1 MDLKSVMNS
10 PGMWVASSIMV
21 IVVVVQSALFLR
33 EGFKAADALGMPRST
48 VAKGMRAAM
57 ITAIGP
63 SLGPVV
69 ILLALLAVLGG
80 PTTWMRMND
89 IGAARTELAMS
100 ALATKVVGVDMRS
113 AAFDLKAFS
122 YALWGMA
129 LNNAGWML
137 VALLFVKRMN
147 SAISKMNQKYDPAWV
162 KLIMTGAAIGLF
174 ASLWSPALI
183 KGWRAVF
190 CRNRR
195 IRFHVSNRQICWHL
209 SPSAGAGA
217 GDCHVDWHVC
227 RRLLFLSDFPSKIE
241 KLSKM
246 NEEDQYGKQ
255 L

>member
-1 MDLKSVMNS
+1 LDLKSVMNS

-100 ALATKVVGVDMRS
+100 ALATKVIGVEMRS
-113 AAFDLKAFS
+113 AAFDLKAYS
-122 YALWGMA
+122 YAIWGMA
-129 LNNAGWML
+129 MNNAGWML

-147 SAISKMNQKYDPAWV
+147 SAIAKMNQKYNPTWV

-183 KGWRAVF
+183 KGGGQF
-190 CRNRR
+190 
-195 IRFHVSNRQICWHL
+195 F
-209 SPSAGAGA
+209 AGIVAFASMFLIGKYAGNYP
-217 GDCHVDWHVC
+217 
-227 RRLLFLSDFPSKIE
+227 RLQEPALGIAMLIGMFAAAYFF
-241 KLSKM
+241 
-246 NEEDQYGKQ
+246 
-255 L
+255 

>member
-21 IVVVVQSALFLR
+21 IVVLVQSALFLR
-33 EGFKAADALGMPRST
+33 EGFKAADKLGMPRST
-48 VAKGMRAAM
+48 AVKGMRAAM

-183 KGWRAVF
+183 KGGGQF
-190 CRNRR
+190 
-195 IRFHVSNRQICWHL
+195 F
-209 SPSAGAGA
+209 AGIVAFASMFLIGKYAGNYP
-217 GDCHVDWHVC
+217 
-227 RRLLFLSDFPSKIE
+227 RLQEPALGISMLIGMFAAAYFF
-241 KLSKM
+241 
-246 NEEDQYGKQ
+246 
-255 L
+255 

>member
-10 PGMWVASSIMV
+10 PGMWIASSFMV
-21 IVVVVQSALFLR
+21 IVVLVQSALFLR
-33 EGFKAADALGMPRST
+33 EGFKAADKLGMPRST
-48 VAKGMRAAM
+48 AVKGMRAAM

-183 KGWRAVF
+183 KGGGQFFAGIVAF
-190 CRNRR
+190 
-195 IRFHVSNRQICWHL
+195 VSMFLI
-209 SPSAGAGA
+209 SKYAGNYP
-217 GDCHVDWHVC
+217 
-227 RRLLFLSDFPSKIE
+227 RLQEPALGISMLIGMFAAAYFF
-241 KLSKM
+241 
-246 NEEDQYGKQ
+246 
-255 L
+255 

>member
-21 IVVVVQSALFLR
+21 IVVLVQSALFLR
-33 EGFKAADALGMPRST
+33 EGFKAADKLGMPRST
-48 VAKGMRAAM
+48 SVKGMRAAM

-183 KGWRAVF
+183 KGGGQFFAGIVAF
-190 CRNRR
+190 
-195 IRFHVSNRQICWHL
+195 VSMFLIGKY
-209 SPSAGAGA
+209 AGNYP
-217 GDCHVDWHVC
+217 
-227 RRLLFLSDFPSKIE
+227 RLQEPALGISMLIGMFAAAYFF
-241 KLSKM
+241 
-246 NEEDQYGKQ
+246 
-255 L
+255 

>member
-21 IVVVVQSALFLR
+21 IVVLVQSALFLR
-33 EGFKAADALGMPRST
+33 EGFKAADRLGMPRST
-48 VAKGMRAAM
+48 TVKGMRAAM

-100 ALATKVVGVDMRS
+100 ALATKVIGVDMRS

-122 YALWGMA
+122 YAIWGMA
-129 LNNAGWML
+129 MNNAGWML

-174 ASLWSPALI
+174 ASLWSPALL
-183 KGWRAVF
+183 KGGGEF
-190 CRNRR
+190 
-195 IRFHVSNRQICWHL
+195 F
-209 SPSAGAGA
+209 AGIVAFASMFLIGKYAGNYP
-217 GDCHVDWHVC
+217 
-227 RRLLFLSDFPSKIE
+227 RLQEPALGISMLIGMFAAAYFF
-241 KLSKM
+241 
-246 NEEDQYGKQ
+246 
-255 L
+255 

>member
-1 MDLKSVMNS
+1 MNLQTVMNS
-10 PGMWVASSIMV
+10 PGMWLASSVMV
-21 IVVVVQSALFLR
+21 IVVVIQSALFLR
-33 EGFKAADALGMPRST
+33 EGFRAADKLGMERSSC
-48 VAKGMRAAM
+48 VKGMRAAM

-100 ALATKVVGVDMRS
+100 ALATKVIGVDMRS

-122 YALWGMA
+122 YAIWGMA

-137 VALLFVKRMN
+137 VSLIFVKRMS
-147 SAISKMNQKYDPAWV
+147 SAIRKMNQKYNPAWV

-183 KGWRAVF
+183 RGGGQFFAGS
-190 CRNRR
+190 
-195 IRFHVSNRQICWHL
+195 VSFVSMFLI
-209 SPSAGAGA
+209 SKYAGKYP
-217 GDCHVDWHVC
+217 
-227 RRLLFLSDFPSKIE
+227 RLQEPALGIAMLIGMFAAAYFF
-241 KLSKM
+241 
-246 NEEDQYGKQ
+246 
-255 L
+255 

>member
-21 IVVVVQSALFLR
+21 IVVLVQSALFLR
-33 EGFKAADALGMPRST
+33 EGFKAADKLGMPRST
-48 VAKGMRAAM
+48 AVKGMRAAM

-183 KGWRAVF
+183 KGGGQFFAGIVAF
-190 CRNRR
+190 
-195 IRFHVSNRQICWHL
+195 VSMFLIGKY
-209 SPSAGAGA
+209 AGNYP
-217 GDCHVDWHVC
+217 
-227 RRLLFLSDFPSKIE
+227 RLQEPALGISMLIGMFAAAYFF
-241 KLSKM
+241 
-246 NEEDQYGKQ
+246 
-255 L
+255 